1 MIEEI
6 KMNSKRWQFCLV
18 VMSIFASSLAQAQ
31 ETSWSIQVEG
41 PLSYRNSGGRARR
54 VFIRRFPKSQERN
67 RIEVSIQ
74 RSTASDLEA
83 FLKSQKQSRET
94 MVKGSTQPIEIDGRM
109 GLSLAFDG
117 TYEFKGQSFT
127 SKRRVAAVN
136 LTDNIFLRLTSLK
149 IFPDATPSEKL
160 NKSEAEAV
168 RDLVGKVKVTEDEP
182 REKKAVSRTE
192 VGRAT
197 TTDATTKIFRNTTS
211 LPFSFAYPD
220 GWYVGSDTVQAPGS
234 LWVIATPFEEQALYS
249 PLDKIEAALRVNLT
263 GFLPELVGVEDG
275 LSIAEDLIKQRYF
288 GNEQIEVEVG
298 NRALF
303 GTAQGRFLSFSPPS
317 SSSAPAN
324 QFLVIVVD
332 STLLVA
338 EFTYPANKKA
348 TYEKQAQDILNS
360 FRVEVD
366 RSVEEVSKNGIQF
379 EYPVNNWL
387 LEEVAT
393 QDESVAW
400 SLRSDDTS
408 LFLRSAALK
417 QGSPIS
423 QASFKKACE
432 LLVSRELKLTSREVV
447 QDSGT
452 FDLPNCEHTWRCF
465 FFYDSKAHE
474 VYAMIRDGGFH
485 LGIVSTHKGIQ
496 GFEVAQALEIFA
508 DLKGPNTKVQA
519 LKNSK
524 GMFFP
529 RDRILTSM
537 RAQSFGQDGTFL
549 GQRRDIL
556 KLRKDGSMRSAPHEP
571 HHLTHPGKYTITA
584 GEIAITFD
592 DGKKMRLIEI
602 DNAGRYFSEDGRVW
616 TFTSD
621 L

>member
-1 MIEEI
+1 
-6 KMNSKRWQFCLV
+6 MNSKWWQFCLV

-54 VFIRRFPKSQERN
+54 VFIRRFPKSKERN

-83 FLKSQKQSRET
+83 FLESQKQSRET
-94 MVKGSTQPIEIDGRM
+94 MVKGSTQPIQIDGRM

-117 TYEFKGQSFT
+117 TYEFKGESFN

-136 LTDNIFLRLTSLK
+136 LADNIFLRLTSLK
-149 IFPDATPSEKL
+149 IFPDATPSKKL
-160 NKSEAEAV
+160 NKSEAEAI
-168 RDLVGKVKVTEDEP
+168 RDLVAKVKMTEGEP
-182 REKKAVSRTE
+182 RNKKVASRTE
-192 VGRAT
+192 ESPASSLS
-197 TTDATTKIFRNTTS
+197 ATTKIFRNTAS
-211 LPFSFAYPD
+211 MPFSFAYPD

-275 LSIAEDLIKQRYF
+275 LSIAEDLVKQRYF
-288 GNEQIEVEVG
+288 GDEQIEVEVG

-303 GTAQGRFLSFSPPS
+303 GTAQGRFLKFSPPAS
-317 SSSAPAN
+317 SSSPAS

-338 EFTYPANKKA
+338 EFSYPASKTA

-366 RSVEEVSKNGIQF
+366 RSVEEVEKNGIRF
-379 EYPVNNWL
+379 EYPVNNWE

-393 QDESVAW
+393 QDTSVAW
-400 SLRSDDTS
+400 NLRSDDTS
-408 LFLRSAALK
+408 LFLRSTPLK

-432 LLVSRELKLTSREVV
+432 LLVSRELKLTSQDVV
-447 QDSGT
+447 EDSGT
-452 FDLPNCEHTWRCF
+452 FDLPNCQHSWRCF

-474 VYAMIRDGGFH
+474 VYAMVRDGGFH
-485 LGIVSTHKGIQ
+485 LAIVSTHKGVQ

-508 DLKGPNTKVQA
+508 GLEGPNTAVREP
-519 LKNSK
+519 KNNK

-529 RDRILTSM
+529 RDRTLTSM
-537 RAQSFGQDGTFL
+537 TAQAFGRDGTFL

-571 HHLTHPGKYTITA
+571 HHLTHPGKYAIAA

-616 TFTSD
+616 TFTSN